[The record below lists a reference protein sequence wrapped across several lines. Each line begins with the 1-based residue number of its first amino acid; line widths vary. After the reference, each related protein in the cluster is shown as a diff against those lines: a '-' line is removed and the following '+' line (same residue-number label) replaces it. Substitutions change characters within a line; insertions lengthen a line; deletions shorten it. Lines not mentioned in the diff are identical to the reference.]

1 MSATSK
7 LPVRRIAS
15 VLADKA
21 MRDELIGLAAAEG
34 GLPRA
39 AQYSIDTRALAG
51 MLESAEPNGEQFD
64 SRQFSEAIVLEV
76 ARPALLVRNDMI
88 ETPRADTW
96 KKRLAPYQP
105 QLCRTLRSVGR
116 IELFDHPDFSWVG
129 TGWMIAEGI
138 LVTNRHVAK
147 EFAVRG
153 RRGFAFAETLEG
165 KLIRAQVDFKE
176 EYRVGQSR
184 ELAVEKILYV
194 ADDGPAKP
202 DIAFLKISSNAP
214 LPPPLTLAPEALR
227 SGANIGVIG
236 YPARDSRNDANA
248 MVKVFGDIY
257 NVKRFSPGQITAA
270 NPRMWHFEHD
280 CSTLGGNSGS
290 AVVQVETGAVVGLH
304 FGGSFRHSNYA
315 VRADVLKKFLPKTG
329 IKVAPSRTKP
339 QPQPAS
345 AAAVMEKR
353 RPVSAYADRA
363 GYDPAFLG
371 RGRLAVPLPR
381 IRDSGLALTLADGN
395 TVLAYTHF
403 SVVMHALRRLPIL
416 TAVNIDG
423 RQRRFLVRK
432 SGQNWY
438 VDPRLPR
445 DAQLG
450 AEFYGPTNFDR
461 GHMVRR
467 EDPVWGTEEEA
478 SLANEDS
485 FHYTNA
491 CPQHP
496 DLNQKTWL
504 QLENYILDNADVRD
518 LRVCSFTGPVLAP
531 ADPEIRGVQVP
542 LQFWKVAAV
551 ADNATGKLATAGYM
565 QSQESLVSAMEFRFG
580 AFKTYQVPIARIE
593 RLTGLD
599 FGKRLR
605 EADALASRSIQESL
619 GEGPGSIEIRSPADI
634 CIGSR

>member
-1 MSATSK
+1 MSARSK
-7 LPVRRIAS
+7 APLRRIAS

-21 MRDELIGLAAAEG
+21 MRDELIGLAGAEG

-51 MLESAEPNGEQFD
+51 MLEAAEPSGEQFD

-88 ETPRADTW
+88 EAPRAETW
-96 KKRLAPYQP
+96 KKRLSPYQA
-105 QLCRTLRSVGR
+105 QLGRVLRSVGR

-129 TGWMIAEGI
+129 TGWMIAEGV
-138 LVTNRHVAK
+138 LVTNRHVAR
-147 EFAVRG
+147 EFALRG

-165 KLIRAQVDFKE
+165 KRIRAQVDFKE

-184 ELAVEKILYV
+184 EVAVDKILYV
-194 ADDGPAKP
+194 AEDGPAEP
-202 DIAFLKISSNAP
+202 DLAFLKISSNAP
-214 LPPPLTLAPEALR
+214 LPPPLTLAPDKLEP
-227 SGANIGVIG
+227 GASIGVAG

-257 NVKRFSPGQITAA
+257 NVKRFSPGQVTAA

-290 AVVQVETGAVVGLH
+290 AVVQIETGAVLGLH
-304 FGGSFRHSNYA
+304 FGGSFRHANYA

-329 IKVAPSRTKP
+329 IKVSPSRTKP
-339 QPQPAS
+339 QPQPA
-345 AAAVMEKR
+345 AGLAEKR
-353 RPVSAYADRA
+353 QPASAYAGRT

-371 RGRLAVPLPR
+371 RGKLAVPLPR
-381 IRDSGLALTLADGN
+381 VRDSGLVLTLADGKPA
-395 TVLAYTHF
+395 LAYTHF

-423 RQRRFLVRK
+423 RQRRFIVRK
-432 SGQNWY
+432 AGQNWY

-445 DAQLG
+445 AAQVG
-450 AEFYGPTNFDR
+450 NEFYGPTNFDR

-467 EDPVWGTEEEA
+467 EDPVWGAEEEA
-478 SLANEDS
+478 AAANEDS

-518 LRVCSFTGPVLAP
+518 LRVCGFTGPVLAP
-531 ADPEIRGVQVP
+531 GDPEMHGVQVP
-542 LQFWKVAAV
+542 LQFWKVAV
-551 ADNATGKLATAGYM
+551 VVDDATGKLAAAGYM

-580 AFKTYQVPIARIE
+580 AFKTYQVPLARIE
-593 RLTGLD
+593 KLTGLD

-605 EADALASRSIQESL
+605 EADALAARSIQESL
-619 GEGPGSIEIRSPADI
+619 GEGPGSIEIRSAADI
-634 CIGSR
+634 RIGSR